1 LQYRRKGD
9 QEWNIVEPEVK
20 DGKGNQFTV
29 EYPIRELQPGSY
41 EAILKARN
49 AFGWSLDSEPHTFT
63 AGA

>member
-1 LQYRRKGD
+1 M
-9 QEWNIVEPEVK
+9 K
-20 DGKGNQFTV
+20 DGNENQFMV

-63 AGA
+63 GGAYIISSYNYANFIYF